1 MKVVVE
7 IKERSDAL
15 HCRVRRQRS
24 AKDTTVETEAG
35 SMIFRSVRAGFN
47 DPDRTIIHDESG
59 DVEFI
64 YEEKTNA
71 KKPR

>member
-7 IKERSDAL
+7 IKERNNAL
-15 HCRVRRQRS
+15 RCRLRRQRS
-24 AKDTTVETEAG
+24 AKDTAVETEAG

-59 DVEFI
+59 DVEFV
-64 YEEKTNA
+64 YEEK
-71 KKPR
+71 KK